1 MPSTPTTR
9 ARLRKRN
16 FSENTRRKKSPVKEM
31 ATTIDVVPLHS
42 EEAAPEPRDN
52 STNRENNE
60 KAAQVRKRGRPT
72 GAKDNK
78 RRKTPVRR
86 KKATDLSPI
95 VQEEAPQQSLPPAA
109 SSTPQIKEPSVA
121 PAIQPI
127 ITRPTPEVS
136 EMTPFQRSRLQYLQ
150 RQSAQQA
157 HWDGI
162 VTPMFRYPIY

>member
-1 MPSTPTTR
+1 
-9 ARLRKRN
+9 
-16 FSENTRRKKSPVKEM
+16 M

-42 EEAAPEPRDN
+42 EEAAPEPRDEKEETN
-52 STNRENNE
+52 SENNE
-60 KAAQVRKRGRPT
+60 KAEQLRKRGRPA

-86 KKATDLSPI
+86 KKVAEAQSI
-95 VQEEAPQQSLPPAA
+95 AQEEAPQQSLPSAA
-109 SSTPQIKEPSVA
+109 PGPSTPQIKEPTVA
-121 PAIQPI
+121 PATEPVVQPI
-127 ITRPTPEVS
+127 IPMTASATIPVTAPPTPTVP

-162 VTPMFRYPIY
+162 VAPMFRYPIF

>member
-1 MPSTPTTR
+1 
-9 ARLRKRN
+9 
-16 FSENTRRKKSPVKEM
+16 M

-42 EEAAPEPRDN
+42 EEAAPEPREERVETN
-52 STNRENNE
+52 SENNE
-60 KAAQVRKRGRPT
+60 KAEQLRKRGRPA

-86 KKATDLSPI
+86 KKVAEAPSI
-95 VQEEAPQQSLPPAA
+95 AQEEAPQQSLSAA
-109 SSTPQIKEPSVA
+109 APGPSTPQIREPMVEPVVQPIA
-121 PAIQPI
+121 PATIPV
-127 ITRPTPEVS
+127 TAPPTPTVP

-162 VTPMFRYPIY
+162 VAPMFRYPIF